1 MNDYEEL
8 TLEEMERIS
17 GGATAPINTGDD
29 QNAGIWRKWEYIGV
43 RKANDSLKNGTM
55 VNIIGA
61 PKFHEGKR
69 RNYVQIAYTNKG
81 KMLKGWVAASIVGL
95 KR

>member
-29 QNAGIWRKWEYIGV
+29 QNAGIWRKWERSLDLYIV
-43 RKANDSLKNGTM
+43 DSIRFPK
-55 VNIIGA
+55 II
-61 PKFHEGKR
+61 
-69 RNYVQIAYTNKG
+69 
-81 KMLKGWVAASIVGL
+81 L
-95 KR
+95 